1 MSAYRKNVSEGVF
14 AYTDEADK
22 MFMEYLATD
31 STVAQCEPYS
41 LRCSYTS
48 RTARSRNSG
57 ENLVLVVF
65 VVFIVAPVSQIKEP
79 PQNPGRFTALGISY
93 PSGRIV
99 C

>member
-1 MSAYRKNVSEGVF
+1 
-14 AYTDEADK
+14 
-22 MFMEYLATD
+22 
-31 STVAQCEPYS
+31 

-79 PQNPGRFTALGISY
+79 PQNPGRFIPPLLRLLLGEPMEAYLAWISEFVTKNQTPNEAWAEVLKQTAALN
-93 PSGRIV
+93 